1 MHTNDMIICKKVQVV
16 CMKNTEKIIEIMKK
30 NNGTITTAQVIDAGI
45 SRSTLKLLFDR
56 GLIEKAGRGV
66 YILPEVWEDE
76 IFNMQQ
82 RYRKGIFSLATSLFL
97 HGLTDRTPNKYNMT
111 FPLNY
116 NTSNVDKE
124 HIISNRVKLDLYELG
139 RVKVKTPSGNEVYC
153 YNPERTLCDI
163 LKTRSKTD
171 IQLISEAF
179 KNYVKSENRDI
190 KLISEYSKIIGV
202 EERLRNYL
210 EVLL

>member
-1 MHTNDMIICKKVQVV
+1 
-16 CMKNTEKIIEIMKK
+16 MKNTERIIEMMKN
-30 NNGTITTAQVIDAGI
+30 NNGTVTTAQVTDAGI
-45 SRSTLKLLFDR
+45 SRSTLKLLLNK
-56 GLIEKAGRGV
+56 GLIEKAERGV
-66 YILPEVWEDE
+66 YILPEVWGDE

-97 HGLTDRTPNKYNMT
+97 HGLTDRTPNKYHMT

-116 NTSNVDKE
+116 NISNVDKM
-124 HIISNRVKLDLYELG
+124 HIISNRVKLEIYELG
-139 RVKVKTPSGNEVYC
+139 KVKVKTPGGNEVYC
-153 YNPERTLCDI
+153 YNTERTLCDI

-179 KNYVKSENRDI
+179 KNYVKSDYKDI
-190 KLISEYSKIIGV
+190 RLLSEYSKIIGV

>member
-1 MHTNDMIICKKVQVV
+1 MHTNGIIVYKKVQVIR
-16 CMKNTEKIIEIMKK
+16 MKNTQRIIEMMKN
-30 NNGTITTAQVIDAGI
+30 NNGTVTTAQVTDASI
-45 SRSTLKLLFDR
+45 SRSTLKLLLNR
-56 GLIEKAGRGV
+56 GLIEKAERGV
-66 YILPEVWEDE
+66 YILPEVWGDE

-97 HGLTDRTPNKYNMT
+97 HGLTDRTPNKYHMT

-116 NTSNVDKE
+116 NISNVNKAN
-124 HIISNRVKLDLYELG
+124 IISNRVKLDLYELG
-139 RVKVKTPSGNEVYC
+139 KIKVKTPSGNEVYC
-153 YNPERTLCDI
+153 YNSERTLCDI

-179 KNYVKSENRDI
+179 KNYVRLNNKDI
-190 KLISEYSKIIGV
+190 RLLSEYSRIIGV

>member
-1 MHTNDMIICKKVQVV
+1 MHTNDIIVYKKVQVV
-16 CMKNTEKIIEIMKK
+16 RMKNTKRIIDMMK
-30 NNGTITTAQVIDAGI
+30 NNNGIVTTAQVTNAGI
-45 SRSTLKLLFDR
+45 SRSSLKLLLNR
-56 GLIEKAGRGV
+56 GLIEKAERGV
-66 YILPEVWEDE
+66 YILPEAWEDE

-82 RYRKGIFSLATSLFL
+82 KYRKGIFSLDTSLFL
-97 HGLTDRTPNKYNMT
+97 HGLTDRTPNRYHMT

-116 NTSNVDKE
+116 NISNVDKE
-124 HIISNRVKLDLYELG
+124 HIISNRVKLDLYGLG
-139 RVKVKTPSGNEVYC
+139 KVKVKTPSGNEVYC
-153 YNPERTLCDI
+153 YNSERTLCDI

-179 KNYVKSENRDI
+179 KNYVKSGNKDI
-190 KLISEYSKIIGV
+190 GLLSEYSRIIGV